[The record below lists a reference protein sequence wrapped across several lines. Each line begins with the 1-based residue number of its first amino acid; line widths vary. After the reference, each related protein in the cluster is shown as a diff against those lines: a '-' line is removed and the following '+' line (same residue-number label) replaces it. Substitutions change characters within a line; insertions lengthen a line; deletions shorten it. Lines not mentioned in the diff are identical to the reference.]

1 LNDPEEMDAIM
12 KRLRDMEIE
21 VIEASDVDRLKDGK
35 KDTDDDEEDK
45 TADQRADIL
54 DDPVRM
60 YLKQMGQVPLLTREQ
75 EVEISKRIEDAELNV
90 LKHINKYGF
99 VVNMYLDLA
108 EKLLDGKERFDLNLE
123 VFDVREA
130 ASAVIR
136 LVRGQ
141 VERAGLEFVAP
152 DLRERIEVRAD
163 RRALKQMS
171 LNLISN
177 AIKATPPGGRVAFGL
192 AREGEDLVLV
202 VEDTGC
208 GVAEADLA
216 RLGRPFEQAGS
227 PDQKAAGAGLGRS
240 LVKALCDLHGG
251 EMTLSSRE
259 GQGTRVSLRLPI
271 VVRDQVQPELDLT

>member
-1 LNDPEEMDAIM
+1 MGFADTMRQGVLGPLPDRYRGYADLIHESGELLLELI
-12 KRLRDMEIE
+12 
-21 VIEASDVDRLKDGK
+21 SDV
-35 KDTDDDEEDK
+35 
-45 TADQRADIL
+45 L
-54 DDPVRM
+54 DMAR
-60 YLKQMGQVPLLTREQ
+60 
-75 EVEISKRIEDAELNV
+75 VEA
-90 LKHINKYGF
+90 
-99 VVNMYLDLA
+99 
-108 EKLLDGKERFDLNLE
+108 ERFDLNLE

-227 PDQKAAGAGLGRS
+227 PDQKAAGAGLGLS